1 MRLRRLHIQ
10 VTREEEA
17 KMALYDHVAD
27 DRDYAVH
34 EANYRKFLH
43 VLWSC
48 IGAAAF
54 VLIMLDAIAG

>member
-1 MRLRRLHIQ
+1 
-10 VTREEEA
+10 
-17 KMALYDHVAD
+17 MALYDHVAD

-54 VLIMLDAIAG
+54 VLIMLAAIAG